1 MKKTFGFALALV
13 LLLAALMI
21 APVYAATGVYDSVIR
36 LHVLANSDTAT
47 DQALKLEVRDAILA
61 DSEGLLDG
69 VTTRDEAAERV
80 RAAIPRMEAV
90 AKERLATLGCDA
102 DVRVTLDRE
111 SYPRRVYEDLA
122 LPAGEYL
129 SLRVQIGEA
138 AGQNWWCVLF
148 PPMCLSAASEAREA
162 ACLAAGLTEGQYRM
176 ITDTKGAQ
184 YKLRFKVVEVAE
196 QIFGN

>member
-1 MKKTFGFALALV
+1 MKKMLGFALASI
-13 LLLAALMI
+13 LLLAALLI
-21 APVYAATGVYDSVIR
+21 APVYAATGVYDGVIR
-36 LHVLANSDTAT
+36 LHVLANSDSEQ
-47 DQALKLEVRDAILA
+47 DQALKLEVRDAILE

-69 VTTRDEAAERV
+69 VTTREEAAERI

-90 AKERLATLGCDA
+90 AKARLGELGCEA
-102 DVRVTLDRE
+102 DVCVTLDRE
-111 SYPRRVYEDLA
+111 DYPRRVYEDLA

-148 PPMCLSAASEAREA
+148 PPMCLSAASAERES

-196 QIFGN
+196 QLFGS

>member
-1 MKKTFGFALALV
+1 MKKTVGFVLAIF
-13 LLLAALMI
+13 LLLAALLI
-21 APVYAATGVYDSVIR
+21 APVYAATGVYDGVIR
-36 LHVLANSDTAT
+36 LHVLANSDSER

-69 VTTRDEAAERV
+69 VTTREEAEQCIRE
-80 RAAIPRMEAV
+80 AIPRMEAV
-90 AKERLATLGCDA
+90 AKARLAELGCDA
-102 DVRVTLDRE
+102 DVCVTLGRE
-111 SYPRRVYEDLA
+111 EYPRRAYEDFA

-148 PPMCLSAASEAREA
+148 PPMCLSAATAERES

-176 ITDTKGAQ
+176 ITNTEGAQ

-196 QIFGN
+196 QLFGS